1 MSWIRHKDLHIFSV
15 GLLKYTSDSRYDIVH
30 RPSTRFGFI
39 KTNVYFSEIDSEVMQ
54 RYTYRVLQTIQMKLI
69 LLCMWAEPAGLG
81 STKTALKFFKNEFT
95 KTIGLFY
102 YNYYQNVTLYIHSK
116 WI

>member
-1 MSWIRHKDLHIFSV
+1 MCSLVIFFFKCTSNKVWFFFKVSWIRHKDLHIFSV

-54 RYTYRVLQTIQMKLI
+54 RYTYRVLQTVQMKLL
-69 LLCMWAEPAGLG
+69 LLCVWAERAVLG
-81 STKTALKFFKNEFT
+81 SAITALNFKYE
-95 KTIGLFY
+95 I
-102 YNYYQNVTLYIHSK
+102 
-116 WI
+116 